1 MKKYLPANRKCQQM
15 GNKKHYHA
23 LTNHHRSSALT
34 PVSLPN
40 IFKSRLP
47 NKSYGGD
54 REHYSYIEKK
64 AVYKDA
70 YGNVMV
76 LQENESIVNTPF
88 GCKGFRFETP
98 KKIIKKR

>member
-1 MKKYLPANRKCQQM
+1 MKKYLPVNTKYQNK

-23 LTNHHRSSALT
+23 LINRQRSSAFVPT
-34 PVSLPN
+34 SLPN

-76 LQENESIVNTPF
+76 LQENESIANTPF